1 MAIGFLKDNVAV
13 GDDLPSIARQYRL
26 DDFKRAD
33 EQTIHT
39 DVAAARREGLEAPV
53 AIGPQIASLIF
64 RQLSEAFGRGW
75 LEGGMC
81 NLTFRRPVLVTDFCV
96 AKGKVTGKSTDAGG
110 TTRVECDVW
119 IENQRG
125 EKVIVGSASGLIPK
139 K

>member
-1 MAIGFLKDNVAV
+1 MAIGFLKDNVAI

-39 DVAAARREGLEAPV
+39 DMAAARREGLDAPV
-53 AIGPQIASLIF
+53 AIGPQIAALIF
-64 RQLSEAFGRGW
+64 RQLREAFGRGW
-75 LEGGMC
+75 IEGGTC

-96 AKGKVTGKSTDAGG
+96 AKGKVTGKSTDGNG
-110 TTRVECDVW
+110 TRVECEVW

-125 EKVIVGSASGLIPK
+125 EKVIVGSASGLIHK
-139 K
+139 

>member
-1 MAIGFLKDNVAV
+1 MAIGVLKDNVAV
-13 GDDLPSIARQYRL
+13 GDDLPSIARQYTL

-39 DVAAARREGLEAPV
+39 DMAAARREGLDAPV

-64 RQLSEAFGRGW
+64 RQMRESFGSGW
-75 LEGGMC
+75 LEGGTC

-96 AKGKVTGKSTDAGG
+96 AKGKITGKSEAGG
-110 TTRVECDVW
+110 ATRVECDVW

>member
-1 MAIGFLKDNVAV
+1 MATAVLKSNVEV
-13 GDDLPSIARQYRL
+13 GDALPSIARQFRL

-64 RQLSEAFGRGW
+64 RQLREAFGRGW
-75 LEGGMC
+75 IVGGAC

-96 AKGKVTGKSTDAGG
+96 AKGKVTGTSTDAGG
-110 TTRVECDVW
+110 ATRVECEVW

-139 K
+139 P